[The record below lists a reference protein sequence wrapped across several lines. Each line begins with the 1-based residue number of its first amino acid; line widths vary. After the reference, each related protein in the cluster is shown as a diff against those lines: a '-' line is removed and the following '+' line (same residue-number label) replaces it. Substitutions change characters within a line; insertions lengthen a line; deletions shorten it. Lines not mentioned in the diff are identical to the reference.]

1 MKVNVL
7 LLQYMKYYF
16 ASNSC
21 RCAVQSKFDIC
32 TTNSSSHIPVSA
44 ILEAQG
50 ASLPLWANTL
60 VLLLFLLIFR
70 ILGYIVLRYFRRP
83 KWR

>member
-1 MKVNVL
+1 M
-7 LLQYMKYYF
+7 
-16 ASNSC
+16 
-21 RCAVQSKFDIC
+21 QSKFDVC

-50 ASLPLWANTL
+50 VSLPLWANTL

-83 KWR
+83 K